1 MTYEAKMT
9 AKLGMRGTIECRN
22 ARGDVIKTIEF
33 SGGVPLDRLGLSVDQ
48 AKKLVE
54 QQEGANGR
62 QQ

>member
-9 AKLGMRGTIECRN
+9 AKLGMSGTIECLN
-22 ARGDVIKTIEF
+22 ARGEVIKTIQF
-33 SGGVPLDRLGLSVDQ
+33 SGGVPLDQLGLSVDQ

-62 QQ
+62 HQ